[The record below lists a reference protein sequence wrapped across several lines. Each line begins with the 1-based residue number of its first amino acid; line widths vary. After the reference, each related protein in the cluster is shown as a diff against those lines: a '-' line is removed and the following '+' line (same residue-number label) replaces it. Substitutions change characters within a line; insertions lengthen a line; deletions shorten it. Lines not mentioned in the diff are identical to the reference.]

1 MKQRSEH
8 DRRIVFLQGKKLYLR
23 PPTKEDIP
31 FFVRWMNDQEITQFL
46 AVYLPITGA
55 GEVEWLDRL
64 QKNNDKDIVL
74 VIVDAKTDKPIGT
87 MGLHRINWK
96 DRTATT
102 GALIGEKS
110 YWGKGYGSE
119 AKMLLLHYAFHSLN
133 LRKICSLV
141 LSFNGRS
148 KAYSEKCGYKVEG
161 VLKEHIFKNGE
172 YWDEI
177 HMAVFKEDWEPL
189 WKEFQKTGKF

>member
-1 MKQRSEH
+1 M
-8 DRRIVFLQGKKLYLR
+8 
-23 PPTKEDIP
+23 
-31 FFVRWMNDQEITQFL
+31 
-46 AVYLPITGA
+46 YLPVAEA
-55 GEVEWLDRL
+55 GEAEWVERH
-64 QKNNDKDIVL
+64 QKGNDKEIVL
-74 VIVDAKTDKPIGT
+74 VIVDAKTDKPIGS

-102 GALIGEKS
+102 GAVIGEKS

-119 AKMLLLHYAFHSLN
+119 AKMLLLQYAFHSLN

-148 KAYSEKCGYKVEG
+148 QAYSEKCGYKVEG
-161 VLKEHIFKNGE
+161 TLKEHIFKNGQ

-177 HMAVFKEDWEPL
+177 HLAVFKEDWEPL
-189 WKEFQKTGKF
+189 WKRFQKTWKW

>member
-1 MKQRSEH
+1 MKQHFRV
-8 DRRIVFLQGKKLYLR
+8 VFLQGKTLYLR
-23 PPTKEDIP
+23 PPTEKDIP
-31 FFVRWMNDQEITQFL
+31 FFVRWMNDQDVTQFL
-46 AVYLPITGA
+46 ASYLPITETDEA
-55 GEVEWLDRL
+55 EWLDRL
-64 QKNNDKDIVL
+64 HKNKDKDIVF
-74 VIVDAKTDKPIGT
+74 VIVDTKTDRPIGT

-102 GALIGEKS
+102 GALIGEKQ

-148 KAYSEKCGYKVEG
+148 KAYSEKCGYTVEG
-161 VLKEHIFKNGE
+161 VLKKHIFKNGR

-177 HMAVFKEDWEPL
+177 HMAVFRKDWEPL
-189 WKEFQKTGKF
+189 WEKFQKKKKP